1 MPWLAGGSVLE
12 YKWVVLTVTTVGT
25 FMATLDSSI
34 IVVGLPQVVS
44 SLQTNLVEGVWFI
57 TIYRLMITVLLVGIG
72 RMADLY
78 GRVRLYNLGF
88 AIFSLGSLLSGL
100 SITAEMLLI
109 FRLVQGVGAAFLF
122 VNSVAIVTDAF
133 AGSELGKGI
142 GINQVA
148 INAGTITGYTLSG
161 VLIQLFTWRSIFLI
175 NVPIGIFGTYWSRKR
190 LKEISHPAR
199 GERFDLPGAVTF
211 SVSITLLL
219 LGLTLG
225 SITDPLSLSLTGLSF
240 LLMIIFVLAERRAS
254 FPVIDLSLFKNRLFT
269 TGNIANLLSGLAF
282 AALAFT
288 MTLYFQLVRGYDAY
302 HAGIALI
309 PLEVTLLLVG
319 PVSGSL
325 SDRWGARGLSTL
337 GLVTSSAGF
346 LLLANINRTT
356 SDQQILFS
364 LGVIGVGVGLFRS
377 PNASSVMGSV
387 PADQRGI
394 SSGLRA
400 TIINTSIV
408 ASIPLA
414 LALMTSDIPYDRLVG
429 IIGQNQLS
437 PMDASSFLAGIQH
450 ALIAFAVITLI
461 SAIFSLLRGPR
472 TPPGTEKLA
481 ETAQIGAP
489 DGG

>member
-1 MPWLAGGSVLE
+1 ME
-12 YKWVVLTVTTVGT
+12 YKWVVLTVTTVGI

-44 SLQTNLVEGVWFI
+44 SLRTNLVEGVWFI

-100 SITAEMLLI
+100 SITAEMLLA
-109 FRLVQGVGAAFLF
+109 FRLIQGVGAAFLF
-122 VNSVAIVTDAF
+122 VNSVAIVADAF

-190 LKEISHPAR
+190 LKEIHLPAR
-199 GERFDLPGAVTF
+199 GEKFDLQGAVTF
-211 SVSITLLL
+211 SASITLLL

-225 SITDPLSLSLTGLSF
+225 SITDPLSLTLTALSF

-254 FPVIDLSLFKNRLFT
+254 FPVLDLSLFRNRLFT
-269 TGNIANLLSGLAF
+269 AGNIANLLSGLAF
-282 AALAFT
+282 AALAFI
-288 MTLYFQLVRGYDAY
+288 MTLYFQLVRGYDPL
-302 HAGIALI
+302 HAGIFLI
-309 PLEVTLLLVG
+309 PLDATLILIG
-319 PVSGSL
+319 PISGSL

-337 GLVTSSAGF
+337 GLATASAGF
-346 LLLANINRTT
+346 FYLSGITT
-356 SDQQILFS
+356 TTDYLQIA
-364 LGVIGVGVGLFRS
+364 LGLVLVGFGIGLFRS

-387 PADQRGI
+387 QGTKRGI
-394 SSGLRA
+394 ASGVRA

-408 ASIPLA
+408 ASIPLV
-414 LALMTSDIPYDRLVG
+414 LAVMTTDIPYFKLIN
-429 IIGQNQLS
+429 IIGNGSVLS
-437 PMDASSFLAGIQH
+437 NSQITTTDLAPFQMGLQH
-450 ALIAFAVITLI
+450 SLVIFSVLILA

-472 TPPGTEKLA
+472 A
-481 ETAQIGAP
+481 EQGHSVSFQ
-489 DGG
+489 GK